1 MLMLIYIQGGII
13 YIQEGFI
20 YMKRDLQKR
29 PAYVK
34 KDL

>member
-34 KDL
+34 KNL